1 MDFDPLIAA
10 YREAGQGQVFAF
22 WDQLDATKRRTLAE
36 QAAEVD
42 LGEVRRLFD
51 TLVRPGSNAGAL
63 SLEGLAPA
71 PYIALPEHGGDAEK
85 WARARATGEE
95 ALRAGRVAAFT
106 VAGGQGTRLGYDGPK
121 GTFAVTPV
129 RQKPLFQVFAEKIL
143 AAGRRY
149 GKPLHW
155 FIMTSHANHEQ
166 TEAFF
171 SANGCFGL
179 DPRRVHFFRQGRM
192 PAVDHA
198 GRIMLESRSSLALS
212 PDGHGGSLRA
222 LHRSGALDL
231 MEREG
236 ITTISYFQV
245 DNPLVRCI
253 DPAFIGFHLE
263 AGAAMSSKMIPKAY
277 PEEKVGHFCQQHG
290 QIVVIEYSD
299 MPAAIQNER
308 LPDGSLRFLAGSI
321 AIHVIEREFARR
333 MAGAASGRAEL
344 SVHGSRLS
352 GSEPEPRTENS
363 QPITTSAGLLRMAS
377 EDGDLKAGVKV
388 MPVGKAGLPVH
399 GSPLS
404 GDATKRRTE
413 NPQTITGS
421 GEAAPS
427 LPFHRAD
434 KKIATIDAAGNP
446 VKPAKPNGVKFE
458 MFVFDALPFAKNS
471 IVVETARQDDFSPV
485 KNAEGV
491 DSPKTARDDQLRQAA
506 RWLRAVGVEVAT
518 DATGLPDVAIE
529 VSPLFAV
536 DEASFKES
544 WAKLKPKPAVKD
556 GLYLG

>member
-22 WDQLDATKRRTLAE
+22 WDQLDATERRALAE

-51 TLVRPGSNAGAL
+51 TLVRPGANAAAV
-63 SLEGLAPA
+63 SLEGLEPA
-71 PYIALPEHGGDAEK
+71 PYIALPEHGGDPAR

-129 RQKPLFQVFAEKIL
+129 RRKPLFQVFAEKIL
-143 AAGRRY
+143 AAGCRY

-166 TEAFF
+166 TEAYF
-171 SANGCFGL
+171 SAHGHFGL

-192 PAVDHA
+192 PAVDHS
-198 GRIMLESRSSLALS
+198 GRIMLETRSSLALS

-263 AGAAMSSKMIPKAY
+263 AGAEMSSKMIPKAY
-277 PEEKVGHFCQQHG
+277 PEEKVGHFCQRHG
-290 QIVVIEYSD
+290 EIVVIEYSD
-299 MPAAIQNER
+299 MPVAMQQER

-333 MAGAASGRAEL
+333 MAGGAACGGAGEK
-344 SVHGSRLS
+344 
-352 GSEPEPRTENS
+352 SETGNLKPE
-363 QPITTSAGLLRMAS
+363 
-377 EDGDLKAGVKV
+377 
-388 MPVGKAGLPVH
+388 
-399 GSPLS
+399 S
-404 GDATKRRTE
+404 GDSKLKKKS
-413 NPQTITGS
+413 PQVS
-421 GEAAPS
+421 GFRSQVSSTAAAPA

-434 KKIATIDAAGNP
+434 KKISTIDEAGNP

-471 IVVETARQDDFSPV
+471 IVVETARRDDFSPV

-491 DSPKTARDDQLRQAA
+491 DSPQTARDDQLRQAA
-506 RWLRAVGVEVAT
+506 RWLRAAGAEVPT
-518 DATGLPDVAIE
+518 DATGLPGIAIE
-529 VSPLFAV
+529 VSPVFAV
-536 DEASFKES
+536 DEASFQES
-544 WAKLKPKPAVKD
+544 WAKLDPKPAVKD